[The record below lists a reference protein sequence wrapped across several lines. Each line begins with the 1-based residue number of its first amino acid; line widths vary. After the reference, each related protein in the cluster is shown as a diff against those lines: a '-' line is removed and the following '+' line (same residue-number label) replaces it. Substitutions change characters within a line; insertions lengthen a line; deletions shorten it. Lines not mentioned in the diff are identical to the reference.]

1 MKLTKS
7 RSCALRNLPSA
18 PARKK
23 DGISKRRI
31 PRPLLQV
38 KNLQRR
44 RFHSTLE
51 VKAEDCTTVRDLKER
66 IGIQHSLSVIM
77 LLYRGVPLDDA
88 RLLEHFLPD
97 LPSGPPRFGVHTR
110 VRPHTIHN
118 GVTVNV
124 LDLNRKTFQVTLH
137 SPNSTLMELKEA
149 IRDYEGMSLD
159 HIAVTYAGKQL
170 TRDDYTLRE
179 CKIEQGCTVNLVGR
193 LRGGFRPSGCGQLD
207 NALDLPQPVGFA
219 DLEDTSLSCKVR
231 LNSRAK
237 EWRIC
242 VEGLNVEGECW
253 NEDCIAFR
261 QMVIDPRGFTVFN
274 LREPAHCPSCKV
286 AIRPL
291 TCGFRKCLWM
301 FEGRKTGVGALYIE
315 SQFMKAGTN
324 YERFEE
330 AADGRA
336 TAEWSS
342 LIITAQKLPSKENM
356 KAFHGSGECPICH
369 EEFTDQSS
377 QVVTAKCSHAFHYE
391 CVMEWQMR
399 GNINCPMCRASLD

>member
-7 RSCALRNLPSA
+7 RSCALRSLPSA

-88 RLLEHFLPD
+88 RLLENLLPD
-97 LPSGPPRFGVHTR
+97 LRMGSPRFTVHTR
-110 VRPHTIHN
+110 VRPRTAIHN

-137 SPNSTLMELKEA
+137 SPDSTLMELKEA
-149 IRDYEGMSLD
+149 IRDHEGMSLD

-179 CKIEQGCTVNLVGR
+179 CKLEQGCTVNLVGR
-193 LRGGFRPSGCGQLD
+193 LRGGFRPGGKLGIAPD
-207 NALDLPQPVGFA
+207 IPQAVEFA
-219 DLEDTSLSCKVR
+219 DLEDTSLVRKIR
-231 LNSRAK
+231 LNSRTAK
-237 EWRIC
+237 VWRTC

-261 QMVIDPRGFTVFN
+261 QMVIDRRGLTVFN
-274 LREPAHCPSCKV
+274 LRDPVYCPCCKV

-291 TCGFRKCLWM
+291 TCGFWNCVWM
-301 FEGRKTGVGALYIE
+301 YEGRKTGAGAVYIE
-315 SQFMKAGTN
+315 SQFMKAGKIN
-324 YERFEE
+324 YERFDEV
-330 AADGRA
+330 ADGRA

-342 LIITAQKLPSKENM
+342 MIITAKKLPSKKNM
-356 KAFHGSGECPICH
+356 KAYYGSGECPICH
-369 EEFTDQSS
+369 EEFTASSS
-377 QVVTAKCSHAFHYE
+377 QCTAKCNHAFHYE

-399 GNINCPMCRASLD
+399 GNSCPMCRANLE